1 MRADGSRV
9 KNADPMYTI
18 APFIMDKR
26 YDAMNM
32 ITLDIPAEP
41 MEQYIKKMRRDDH
54 FMSHMAV
61 VIAAYLKMAK
71 EYPRLN
77 RFIVNKRIYD
87 RNEFSVALVVLK
99 PGEDNSTMSKIYFDM
114 DDDIFTVQKKVE
126 QYVSENKKT
135 S

>member
-1 MRADGSRV
+1 MRADGTRV

-32 ITLDIPAEP
+32 ITLDIPVKP
-41 MEQYIKKMRRDDH
+41 MEDYIKSMRRQDR
-54 FMSHMAV
+54 FVSHMAL
-61 VIAAYLKMAK
+61 VIAAYLKAAK

-99 PGEDNSTMSKIYFDM
+99 REKIIPPCPKF
-114 DDDIFTVQKKVE
+114 I
-126 QYVSENKKT
+126 
-135 S
+135 